1 MTLVEY
7 WYVILEYYLTSSLRD
22 AYFIVIN
29 EFKVMFELL
38 KIVDLL

>member
-7 WYVILEYYLTSSLRD
+7 WYDTLEYYLTSSLRD
-22 AYFIVIN
+22 AYFIEIN